1 MSWFS
6 DIYGFEESTY
16 ARTQAKFCIDG
27 PLLHTRGQSSRTF
40 HAGILTMPSLA
51 ELRKAVCSLEVS
63 GGERIKLSSLV
74 ADAYELHRWPEANR
88 AIIQVA
94 SQFNLLEMP
103 NEHTTPEKGSPTIST
118 IIRRVPHVQWPVP
131 PLRCFVTIWSRLDRR
146 GGRLKPVNSTLWR
159 TWTEPLA
166 LGGSGCKMATLFC
179 NRIRYSPSANI
190 LRRWMNFRVMG

>member
-103 NEHTTPEKGSPTIST
+103 NEHTTPEKGITNYQYDYTQGPSCAMACAAATVFRNYLVPVGADSNLST
-118 IIRRVPHVQWPVP
+118 QRSGGHGQSHWHWGDPDAKW
-131 PLRCFVTIWSRLDRR
+131 LRS
-146 GGRLKPVNSTLWR
+146 S
-159 TWTEPLA
+159 
-166 LGGSGCKMATLFC
+166 ATGYGT
-179 NRIRYSPSANI
+179 RHQQTY
-190 LRRWMNFRVMG
+190 